1 MNITLRSKASSFL
14 LAIIGTALSG
24 TIAAFIIIMIYANF
38 QLAAA
43 GTLGP
48 VEDCICPR
56 PSTDRKGPLPLPIGA
71 QPHPWRS
78 R

>member
-14 LAIIGTALSG
+14 LAIIGTVLSG

-43 GTLGP
+43 GTLSP
-48 VEDCICPR
+48 VEDSSARAHR
-56 PSTDRKGPLPLPIGA
+56 PVEKDRCRF
-71 QPHPWRS
+71 Q
-78 R
+78 